1 MDKILF
7 FIILQKS
14 VVNMIHFI
22 FTIIY
27 HEILLKMSL
36 NIINLN
42 LNIYHEP
49 FVNAIGINHACELT
63 SNLQWWSSIAHIS
76 LGCSFL

>member
-1 MDKILF
+1 MA
-7 FIILQKS
+7 
-14 VVNMIHFI
+14 
-22 FTIIY
+22 
-27 HEILLKMSL
+27 LKT
-36 NIINLN
+36 INLN

-76 LGCSFL
+76 LGCSFLYLTTGYVIVLLDMKLKLNRKNKMYHIYD